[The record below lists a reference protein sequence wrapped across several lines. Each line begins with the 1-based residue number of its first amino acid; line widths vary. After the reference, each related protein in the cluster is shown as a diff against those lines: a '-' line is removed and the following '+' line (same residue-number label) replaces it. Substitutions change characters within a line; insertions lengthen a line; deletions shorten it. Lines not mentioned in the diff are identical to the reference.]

1 MVMAVRGFLAM
12 DTEKELNRLNI
23 ARGDIKKA
31 IELLEAAE
39 KHDHASIEY
48 EALIMG
54 AIIHYARPFSCNE
67 KSQSA
72 NALARVP
79 LKVIEV
85 YSPDEHTL
93 HDRLID
99 RRNKTIAHAESEEF
113 PTDVDR
119 ETKAIVSRR
128 YSVYPEFLDPKP
140 LIALSR
146 KLLMR
151 LQNMVADH
159 VYKMSKKEFHE

>member
-1 MVMAVRGFLAM
+1 M
-12 DTEKELNRLNI
+12 DTEKKLYRLNI
-23 ARGDIKKA
+23 AKGDIKKA

-79 LKVIEV
+79 STVIEG
-85 YSPDEHTL
+85 YSPDELTL
-93 HDRLID
+93 HKRIID
-99 RRNKTIAHAESEEF
+99 RRNKAIAHAESNEF
-113 PTDVDR
+113 TTDIDR
-119 ETKAIVSRR
+119 ETKVIGSRR
-128 YSVYPEFLDPKP
+128 YSVYPEFIDPKP

-159 VYKMSKKEFHE
+159 IYKIP

>member
-1 MVMAVRGFLAM
+1 ME
-12 DTEKELNRLNI
+12 TEKELLRLNI

-39 KHDHASIEY
+39 KHAPTSIEY
-48 EALIMG
+48 EALVMG

-67 KSQSA
+67 KSLTA

-79 LKVIEV
+79 PTVIEG
-85 YSPDEHTL
+85 YSPDELKL
-93 HDRLID
+93 HERLID
-99 RRNKTIAHAESEEF
+99 RRNKAIAHAEWNEF
-113 PTDVDR
+113 PTAIDR
-119 ETKAIVSRR
+119 ETKVIGSSR

-146 KLLMR
+146 TLSTR
-151 LQNMVADH
+151 LHNMVADH
-159 VYKMSKKEFHE
+159 VYKMP